1 MKFKWRVEDESK
13 QHLRTFLSRK
23 RISRALLK
31 SIKFN
36 GGKILVNGIPT
47 RTNAM
52 VELNDMV
59 EVSLPPE
66 PSNPH
71 VGLSDRPIDIRYEDD
86 DYLIVNKPPFLPTVQ
101 SAANQTDT
109 LVNRVKNYYAQNHYE
124 SQVVH
129 VVTRL
134 DQDTSGL
141 VIFAKHRFAHTVM
154 DQDLRQRKI
163 DKMYLTLVEGP
174 LEKQHDLIDAPIQ
187 RDPDSFIKRMVAPMG
202 EGKPSLTE
210 YWVQATTN
218 HVSLLKVKL
227 HSGRTHQIRVHLS
240 SIGNPL
246 VGDELYGGQANDLL
260 RRQALHCFSLKFTNA
275 FTGKPIEVKTSIP
288 DDMLEYWE
296 KKKDKEHG

>member
-1 MKFKWRVEDESK
+1 MKFRWIVNFESR
-13 QHLRTFLSRK
+13 QHLRTFLGRK
-23 RISRALLK
+23 RISRSLLK

-36 GGKILVNGIPT
+36 GGKIFVNGLPM

-52 VELNDMV
+52 VEKGDLV
-59 EVSLPPE
+59 EVTLPPE

-71 VGLSDRPIDIRYEDD
+71 VGLSDVPIDVRYEDA

-101 SAANQTDT
+101 SAANQKDT
-109 LVNRVKNYYAQNHYE
+109 LVNRVKNYYVKNNYE
-124 SQVVH
+124 SRVVH

-163 DKMYLTLVEGP
+163 NKMYLTIVEGTFTN
-174 LEKQHDLIDAPIQ
+174 QHGIIETPIQ

-210 YWVQATTN
+210 YWVEDTFKNFT
-218 HVSLLKVKL
+218 LLKVKL
-227 HSGRTHQIRVHLS
+227 HSGRTHQIRVHFS
-240 SIGNPL
+240 SIGHPL
-246 VGDELYGGQANDLL
+246 VGDELYGGMANDILQ
-260 RRQALHCFSLKFTNA
+260 RQALHCFSLTFKNVFTE
-275 FTGKPIEVKTSIP
+275 KMIDIKTSIP
-288 DDMLEYWE
+288 DDMLEYWNKE
-296 KKKDKEHG
+296 KDEEHG